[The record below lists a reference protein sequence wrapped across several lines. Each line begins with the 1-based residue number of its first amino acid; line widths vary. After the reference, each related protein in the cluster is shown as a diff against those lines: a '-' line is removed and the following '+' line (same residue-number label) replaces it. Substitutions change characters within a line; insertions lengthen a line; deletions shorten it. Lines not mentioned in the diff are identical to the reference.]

1 MGMRVEELVMNTVRE
16 AGIDLS
22 TSNVL
27 DIGCGRGGVVFSLA
41 KNARFV
47 MGIDHHQSD
56 VDVAR
61 ALSVEKKVSYSL
73 RGEGG
78 RVDQYTSALPSH
90 VSMDEG
96 TASGNEGDRPAP
108 ANVVTKGSVDFRCAD
123 PMCLPAELSG
133 FDVCILSDVLD
144 KVSSPG
150 AVLSRMGGMRGMV
163 RSGGTP
169 HDELNTLL
177 TQPTFIKSYPKPYHP
192 NLT

>member
-1 MGMRVEELVMNTVRE
+1 MGTRIEELVMNTTRK

-22 TSNVL
+22 ASNVL
-27 DIGCGRGGVVFSLA
+27 DVGCGRGGVVFALA

-56 VDVAR
+56 VDMAR
-61 ALSVEKKVSYSL
+61 ALSVEKKVSYTL

-78 RVDQYTSALPSH
+78 RVYEYAVALPSH
-90 VSMDEG
+90 VSMDNG
-96 TASGNEGDRPAP
+96 TANGN
-108 ANVVTKGSVDFRCAD
+108 VTKGSVDFRCAD

-163 RSGGTP
+163 RSGGKSSQHITI
-169 HDELNTLL
+169 L
-177 TQPTFIKSYPKPYHP
+177 TTSNHCP

>member
-1 MGMRVEELVMNTVRE
+1 MNTARE

-27 DIGCGRGGVVFSLA
+27 DVGCGRGGVVFALA

-61 ALSVEKKVSYSL
+61 ALSIEKKVSYTF

-78 RVDQYTSALPSH
+78 RVDEYTVSLPSH
-90 VSMDEG
+90 VSMDND
-96 TASGNEGDRPAP
+96 TASGNA
-108 ANVVTKGSVDFRCAD
+108 VIKGSVDFRCAD

-150 AVLSRMGGMRGMV
+150 AILSRMGGMRGMV
-163 RSGGTP
+163 RSGG
-169 HDELNTLL
+169 
-177 TQPTFIKSYPKPYHP
+177 KSSEHNNIPLSFSNHFRHLHSI
-192 NLT
+192 NLIPSYLI